1 MTNKG
6 WTILAIIISIVIV
19 IAIAISLTV
28 CKDFWNSYVMNSVN
42 W

>member
-1 MTNKG
+1 MTEKG
-6 WTILAIIISIVIV
+6 KTILAIIIGLAVV
-19 IAIAISLTV
+19 IAIAISLIV